1 MLARYSVK
9 KAVLRI
15 QLDFFGSGSVSGHKK
30 SDPDPDGDTQILRSN
45 DTFTEAVF
53 LTIFYI
59 EKNMFTGFVCGKR
72 IRIWIQIWGT
82 QKDRIR
88 IRNTTK
94 RSTLSELPTR
104 SESIQLQSTV
114 LCSGSSGGQCCLISV

>member
-59 EKNMFTGFVCGKR
+59 EKNMFTGVCLWKKDPDLDPDLGNPKR
-72 IRIWIQIWGT
+72 PDSDPQHY
-82 QKDRIR
+82 
-88 IRNTTK
+88 
-94 RSTLSELPTR
+94 
-104 SESIQLQSTV
+104 
-114 LCSGSSGGQCCLISV
+114 